1 MASIPLVEGSYGVG
15 SNGVNVLQY
24 QPDTPAGN
32 SFIKIPASSTGNPA
46 GRCMGIGLIDQ
57 IL

>member
-15 SNGVNVLQY
+15 SNGVNVCNINQ
-24 QPDTPAGN
+24 
-32 SFIKIPASSTGNPA
+32 IPQQVTVLLKSQLHLRAIQQA
-46 GRCMGIGLIDQ
+46 DVMGIGLIDQ